1 MFDNHF
7 TAESEHFTVA
17 PQSVVPQCPLSDVH
31 FVHSPAVCWLL
42 QFWLLAAAG
51 RGLVRR
57 NPRIPTVHSIVEA
70 TRARKI
76 LYKRAQSQR
85 QSKYLHIT
93 NFICKYPV
101 SVVSRRRRCRR
112 FGWEDS
118 RRTWRLELDLDLDCF
133 GAALAACKRLYILT
147 LHNSNSGIKEPDK
160 ESQPPSPTRGY
171 LLGLEL
177 ALPASGVTIAR
188 ESALDLGPK
197 FGLQQKKDDNDA
209 WRGRRH

>member
-1 MFDNHF
+1 M
-7 TAESEHFTVA
+7 
-17 PQSVVPQCPLSDVH
+17 
-31 FVHSPAVCWLL
+31 
-42 QFWLLAAAG
+42 
-51 RGLVRR
+51 
-57 NPRIPTVHSIVEA
+57 
-70 TRARKI
+70 
-76 LYKRAQSQR
+76 
-85 QSKYLHIT
+85 
-93 NFICKYPV
+93 
-101 SVVSRRRRCRR
+101 SRRRRCRR

-118 RRTWRLELDLDLDCF
+118 RRTWRLDLDLDCF

-160 ESQPPSPTRGY
+160 ESQPPSPTRRY

-197 FGLQQKKDDNDA
+197 LGLQQKKDDNEA

>member
-7 TAESEHFTVA
+7 TAESENFTVA

-31 FVHSPAVCWLL
+31 IVCWLL
-42 QFWLLAAAG
+42 QFWLLGAAG

-101 SVVSRRRRCRR
+101 SVVSRRRCCRR

-118 RRTWRLELDLDLDCF
+118 RRTWRLDLDLDLDCF
-133 GAALAACKRLYILT
+133 GAALAASMRLYILT

-160 ESQPPSPTRGY
+160 ESQPPSPARGY

-188 ESALDLGPK
+188 ESALDLGSK
-197 FGLQQKKDDNDA
+197 LGLQPKKDDNEA
-209 WRGRRH
+209 WRGLRH